1 MPRLS
6 CIILS
11 FVACACCAGFAFAQT
26 AALGAEPP
34 VGHNRWR
41 PSAPRLRLAPFTG
54 LAAPFGKVSPNLEL
68 RDATRLSYLIGGDL
82 AWGPVLPLDFGI
94 IGAAMLSLGEPQ
106 VCPQPS
112 RSCTVAVG
120 AQLALRAR
128 YYFRPEERFTPW
140 LALGAGLEVLEST
153 GQSTHTDAG
162 ILLDETTVTQRS
174 ASYLGPLA
182 LLQGGVDFRLEPKTF
197 ARWALGLQRVALP
210 DRQRCGQRR
219 WRRRDVFVG
228 LARATP
234 ARVAVRGRTPDVRPT
249 LVARA

>member
-6 CIILS
+6 CIIVS
-11 FVACACCAGFAFAQT
+11 FVAGAPCAGLAFAQT

-34 VGHNRWR
+34 VAHNPWR
-41 PSAPRLRLAPFTG
+41 ASVPRLRLAPFTG

-94 IGAAMLSLGEPQ
+94 MGAAMLSLGEPQ

-112 RSCTVAVG
+112 RSCTVSVG

-128 YYFRPEERFTPW
+128 YYFQPEERFTPW

-153 GQSTHTDAG
+153 GQSTHTAAG
-162 ILLDETTVTQRS
+162 LLDETTVTQRS
-174 ASYLGPLA
+174 ATYLGPLA
-182 LLQGGVDFRLEPKTF
+182 LLQGGVDFRLS
-197 ARWALGLQRVALP
+197 RRLALGGLLAFSVSPYLSVKDAVNVDGEDVTSSSGSLEPRLHEWLFVAAHLTFDQRL
-210 DRQRCGQRR
+210 
-219 WRRRDVFVG
+219 
-228 LARATP
+228 
-234 ARVAVRGRTPDVRPT
+234 
-249 LVARA
+249 

>member
-6 CIILS
+6 CIIVR
-11 FVACACCAGFAFAQT
+11 FVACASCAGLAFTQT

-34 VGHNRWR
+34 VAHDPWR
-41 PSAPRLRLAPFTG
+41 ASVPRLRLAPFTG
-54 LAAPFGKVSPNLEL
+54 LAAPFGNVSPNLEL

-94 IGAAMLSLGEPQ
+94 MGAAMLSLGEPQ

-162 ILLDETTVTQRS
+162 ILLDETTVTQRR

-182 LLQGGVDFRLEPKTF
+182 LLQCGVDFRLSRRISLGGLLAFSVSPFLTVKDAVNVDGEDVTSSSGSLEPRLHEWLFVAAHLTF
-197 ARWALGLQRVALP
+197 DQRL
-210 DRQRCGQRR
+210 
-219 WRRRDVFVG
+219 
-228 LARATP
+228 
-234 ARVAVRGRTPDVRPT
+234 
-249 LVARA
+249 